1 MSLPNLNPASRF
13 RPHLHPLD
21 LASDPPK
28 SPSPRASH
36 DPSLI
41 TPPLTPSSSF
51 SSSHTPSTPSD
62 PYLSL
67 DFHSSPE
74 PSASRLVLLADV
86 PKAATSNVLKQSL
99 KQCGSIKGILVCF
112 QPIHGFVVIAFHDS
126 RDAARAKVYIPQISI
141 LGATLTARLLSPVIL
156 RKVC

>member
-1 MSLPNLNPASRF
+1 MSLPDFSPVSRL
-13 RPHLHPLD
+13 RPHLRPLD

-62 PYLSL
+62 PYLAL
-67 DFHSSPE
+67 DFSSSPE
-74 PSASRLVLLADV
+74 PPISRLVLLGNV
-86 PKAATSNVLKQSL
+86 PKSATSDVLKHSL
-99 KQCGSIKGILVCF
+99 KQCGSIKGILVRF
-112 QPIHGFVVIAFHDS
+112 QPIHGLIVVAFYDS
-126 RDAARAKVYIPQISI
+126 RDAARAKAYIPQISVQ
-141 LGATLTARLLSPVIL
+141 GATLSARLLSPVML